1 MSGRSLSRENP
12 VLTAKLDEHLD
23 AIRALVASL
32 DPSSLTGDLAASLA
46 ERFVAGE
53 HACAA
58 GKAICA
64 RRVADTGRYTSSG
77 HKDGADWLADL
88 SGETRTAA
96 KDLLEVV
103 GGLADLPALDEVFR
117 SGELSPREAAEISRA
132 ASLDPSAESDLLDTA
147 RRGSFGEL
155 RNKADAVR
163 AAARSAEDQQARH
176 ARLHKNR
183 SLSSWTDRE
192 GAFAG
197 RFSLTPED
205 GAVVM
210 GRLESIANG
219 LFDEARKADRQEPRA
234 AYLADALVALADGEA
249 GGAAGASGA
258 PGGAA
263 SASGAPDGAG
273 AFRAGD
279 GAAGAPGEAD
289 DFGERVMGAAA
300 AEVAAAG
307 GASRLGRPDYT
318 IIMRVDLDAL
328 IRGAVERGEEC
339 MIEGTGH
346 VPVSIVQSYLDAACL
361 RLVVTNGTDITS
373 VFSFSRTI
381 PSALRTA
388 LEHRDRT
395 CVVPGCTSTFHLEI
409 DHIVEFAK
417 GGPTSLANLC
427 RWHHGLK
434 TREGYRI
441 DGGPGAWKWVRPSR
455 APSPSATPA
464 DPDRRVPR
472 RADAAAHPSPSQP
485 DPGPHPVQER
495 LLL

>member
-1 MSGRSLSRENP
+1 M
-12 VLTAKLDEHLD
+12 LTALLDEHLD
-23 AIRALVASL
+23 AIRDLVASL
-32 DPSSLTGDLAASLA
+32 DGSSLSGDLAAALA

-64 RRVADTGRYTSSG
+64 QRVAETGRYSVGG

-88 SGETRTAA
+88 SGETRTGA
-96 KDLLEVV
+96 KDLLDVV
-103 GGLADLPALDEVFR
+103 GGLADLPGLDEAFR

-132 ASLDPSAESDLLDTA
+132 ASLDPSAESELLDTA

-163 AAARSAEDQQARH
+163 AAARSIEDERERH
-176 ARLHKNR
+176 ARIHKNR
-183 SLSSWTDRE
+183 SLSTWTDRE
-192 GAFAG
+192 GAFSG

-210 GRLESIANG
+210 GRLVSIADG
-219 LFDEARKADRQEPRA
+219 LFDEARQADRQDPRA
-234 AYLADALVALADGEA
+234 AYLADALVALAAGEA
-249 GGAAGASGA
+249 GGS
-258 PGGAA
+258 
-263 SASGAPDGAG
+263 
-273 AFRAGD
+273 
-279 GAAGAPGEAD
+279 E
-289 DFGERVMGAAA
+289 
-300 AEVAAAG
+300 AAG
-307 GASRLGRPDYT
+307 GAGAGGARAAGESGGAGAAGEPSAVGAAGERGGEIDGANRARRPDYM

-328 IRGAVERGEEC
+328 IRGATERGEEC

-346 VPVSIVQSYLDAACL
+346 VPVSVVQSYLDAAQL
-361 RLVVTNGTDITS
+361 RLVVTKGTDIAS

-427 RWHHGLK
+427 RLCRWHHGLK
-434 TREGYRI
+434 TRERYRI
-441 DGGPGAWKWVRPSR
+441 EGGPGAWRWVPPAQSEQHQATMGERP
-455 APSPSATPA
+455 PSPP
-464 DPDRRVPR
+464 P
-472 RADAAAHPSPSQP
+472 PSPPPPSPPPLSGQP
-485 DPGPHPVQER
+485 EPTPQPRQER